1 MPSICARVRRK
12 LGAMHTD
19 HDHGHGH
26 HHHPHHRHAR
36 SGHAHANQGL
46 IFAFALAINCAF
58 VVVEIAYGLIGHS
71 MALIADAGH
80 NFGDMLGLA
89 AAWSA
94 HMLGRREPTGRYTY
108 GLGGSSI
115 LAALLNSIILLIA
128 VGAISV
134 EAINRL
140 FAPQPVAGLIVIWV
154 AALGV
159 AINGLTA
166 LVLFRGEHKDLNV
179 ASAMAHA
186 LGDAGVSLGV
196 AVSGAVIL
204 ATGWQWL
211 DPAASL
217 AVSAVIVAGTWN
229 LLRRSLDMALD
240 AVPHG
245 IDPREVREHLK
256 RLSGVAAVHDL
267 HIWPMST
274 TETALTAH
282 LVMPSGHPGD
292 GALARFSAELDA
304 RFAIGH
310 ATFQVETGEQ
320 DCPLEPDHVV

>member
-1 MPSICARVRRK
+1 MPS
-12 LGAMHTD
+12 D
-19 HDHGHGH
+19 HDHA
-26 HHHPHHRHAR
+26 HHHPHHRHAQTAH
-36 SGHAHANQGL
+36 GHADRGL
-46 IFAFALAINCAF
+46 IFLFALALNFIF
-58 VVVEIAYGLIGHS
+58 VLVELAYGLIGHS
-71 MALIADAGH
+71 MALLADAGH
-80 NFGDMLGLA
+80 NFGDMMGLA

-94 HMLGRREPTGRYTY
+94 HMLGRREPTHRFTY

-134 EAINRL
+134 EAIERL
-140 FAPQPVAGLIVIWV
+140 FVPQPVSGMTMIWV
-154 AALGV
+154 ASLGV
-159 AINGLTA
+159 ALNGLTA

-196 AVSGAVIL
+196 AVSGALIL
-204 ATGWQWL
+204 ATGWLWL
-211 DPAASL
+211 DPAVSL
-217 AVSAVIVAGTWN
+217 AVSIVIVVGTWS
-229 LLRRSLDMALD
+229 LLRRALDMALD

-245 IDPREVREHLK
+245 IDPRAVRDHLK
-256 RLSGVAAVHDL
+256 RMHGVTAVHDL

-282 LVMPSGHPGD
+282 LVMPQGHPGD
-292 GALARFSAELDA
+292 AALARISAELDE

-320 DCPLEPDHVV
+320 NCPLEPDHVI

>member
-1 MPSICARVRRK
+1 MQS
-12 LGAMHTD
+12 D
-19 HDHGHGH
+19 HGH
-26 HHHPHHRHAR
+26 HHLHPPHRHAQTAHT
-36 SGHAHANQGL
+36 HASQGL
-46 IFAFALAINCAF
+46 IFLFALALNF
-58 VVVEIAYGLIGHS
+58 VFVLVEVAYGLIGHS
-71 MALIADAGH
+71 MALLADAGH
-80 NFGDMLGLA
+80 NFGDMMGLA

-94 HMLGRREPTGRYTY
+94 HMLGRREPTRRFTY

-134 EAINRL
+134 EAIERL
-140 FAPQPVAGLIVIWV
+140 IAPQPVSGTTMIWV
-154 AALGV
+154 ASLGV

-196 AVSGAVIL
+196 AVSGALIL
-204 ATGWQWL
+204 ATGWLWL
-211 DPAASL
+211 DPAVSL
-217 AVSAVIVAGTWN
+217 AVSIVIVVGTWS
-229 LLRRSLDMALD
+229 LLRRALDMALD

-245 IDPREVREHLK
+245 IDPRAVRHHLE
-256 RLSGVAAVHDL
+256 RFHGVTAVHDL

-282 LVMPSGHPGD
+282 LVMPQGHPGD
-292 GALARFSAELDA
+292 AALARFSAELDE
-304 RFAIGH
+304 RFTIGH

-320 DCPLEPDHVV
+320 NCPLEPDHVI

>member
-1 MPSICARVRRK
+1 
-12 LGAMHTD
+12 MHAD
-19 HDHGHGH
+19 HDHGPHG
-26 HHHPHHRHAR
+26 HHHPHHRHA
-36 SGHAHANQGL
+36 SAGHGHAGQGL
-46 IFAFALAINCAF
+46 VFALALALNCAF
-58 VVVEIAYGLIGHS
+58 VLVELAFGLIGHS
-71 MALIADAGH
+71 MALLADAGH

-89 AAWSA
+89 AAWGA
-94 HMLGRREPTGRYTY
+94 YRLGRREPTGRFTY

-128 VGAISV
+128 VGAIGI
-134 EAINRL
+134 EAVQRL
-140 FAPQPVAGLIVIWV
+140 IAPQPVAGMIVIWV
-154 AALGV
+154 ASLGV

-166 LVLFRGEHKDLNV
+166 LILFRGEHKDLNV

-196 AVSGAVIL
+196 AVSGALIL
-204 ATGWQWL
+204 ATGWLWL

-217 AVSAVIVAGTWN
+217 AVSAIIVVGTWS
-229 LLRRSLDMALD
+229 LLRRALDMALD

-245 IDPREVREHLK
+245 IDPREVRDHLK
-256 RLSGVAAVHDL
+256 RFHGVTAVHDL

-282 LVMPSGHPGD
+282 LVMPAGHPGD
-292 GALARFSAELDA
+292 SALARFSAELDE

-310 ATFQVETGEQ
+310 ATFQVETGAQE
-320 DCPLEPDHVV
+320 CALEPDHVV